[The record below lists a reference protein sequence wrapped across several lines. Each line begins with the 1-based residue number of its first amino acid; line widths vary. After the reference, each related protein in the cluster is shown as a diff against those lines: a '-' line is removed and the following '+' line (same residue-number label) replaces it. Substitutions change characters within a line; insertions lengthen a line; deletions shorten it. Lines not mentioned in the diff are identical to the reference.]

1 MGNHASSPSARP
13 SSPARLAASNATIAH
28 TPMDQHW
35 TAGEGSDAPTRQ
47 AMSSSFQRFPIR
59 ARQLGVDA
67 ATGERRERVVVIT
80 QRHCASHGPPG
91 VASGRCVQETR
102 GCLHETVDCRTQER
116 VSAWLDWL
124 DAMEINERA
133 HEPASVV
140 HFGIPQ
146 LDCARYVQPT
156 ASRGQAGVRCI

>member
-67 ATGERRERVVVIT
+67 ATGERRERVVARDRSARV
-80 QRHCASHGPPG
+80 RG
-91 VASGRCVQETR
+91 VLQ
-102 GCLHETVDCRTQER
+102 DCEVRA
-116 VSAWLDWL
+116 VSA
-124 DAMEINERA
+124 
-133 HEPASVV
+133 
-140 HFGIPQ
+140 
-146 LDCARYVQPT
+146 
-156 ASRGQAGVRCI
+156 